1 METAMTAGL
10 IDESG
15 NLHLPLATAL
25 LALTIAACP
34 APATRAETV
43 DSSIDSVFAKY
54 SASTPGCA
62 VGVERAGQ
70 PVLVRAYGAADLEH
84 GVPNRVD
91 TVFEAGSVSK
101 QFTAASILLLAQDG
115 RLSLQDPVRKYIP
128 ELPYY
133 SGPITVAELL
143 GHTSGLRDWG
153 GVEDIAGWPRGDRV
167 YSMDEVLHVAARQ
180 GALNYMPGSAWSYT
194 NTGYNLLAIIVER
207 VSGKK
212 LPAFSRERIFVPL
225 GMTHSQWRD
234 DFRRLVRDRA
244 IAYSA
249 GAAGYQQNMPF
260 EDAIGNGGLLTTVG
274 DLLTWNRALSQGALG
289 PFVRSELERR
299 STLNDGRAVNYARGL
314 FIQRYRGF
322 AEISHAGATAGYRA
336 WLGRYPAQNL
346 SIALLCN
353 AADARTTDLAH
364 AVADRYLS
372 GAPSPAA
379 VAREPSLA
387 KWAGLYANDRAGAPM
402 TLTWRTDHLE
412 SEDGATLDTA
422 PGGGFRLGNTSVT
435 LLPGDRFQL
444 DQTGDLI
451 TFKRVDSYAPTRAE
465 LQSVVGH
472 YRSSEAEAAF
482 IVALDGDRLRF
493 TVEDRPEATGLL
505 RPVYKDAFLGPQGLV
520 RLVFDPGGTVIAL
533 RLSNDRVWDLRA
545 EREPS
550 LHPNN

>member
-15 NLHLPLATAL
+15 NLHLPLASAL
-25 LALTIAACP
+25 LALAIAACP
-34 APATRAETV
+34 APATRAQTV

-128 ELPYY
+128 ELPDY

-289 PFVRSELERR
+289 PFVRAELERR
-299 STLNDGRAVNYARGL
+299 STLNDGRAVNYDIADLQRSPMPEPQLGIERGSAA
-314 FIQRYRGF
+314 IQLRICRSPCF
-322 AEISHAGATAGYRA
+322 AT
-336 WLGRYPAQNL
+336 P
-346 SIALLCN
+346 
-353 AADARTTDLAH
+353 
-364 AVADRYLS
+364 
-372 GAPSPAA
+372 
-379 VAREPSLA
+379 
-387 KWAGLYANDRAGAPM
+387 
-402 TLTWRTDHLE
+402 
-412 SEDGATLDTA
+412 
-422 PGGGFRLGNTSVT
+422 
-435 LLPGDRFQL
+435 
-444 DQTGDLI
+444 
-451 TFKRVDSYAPTRAE
+451 PTRA
-465 LQSVVGH
+465 
-472 YRSSEAEAAF
+472 
-482 IVALDGDRLRF
+482 
-493 TVEDRPEATGLL
+493 RPTWLMLWPIATFLAHLLPQLL
-505 RPVYKDAFLGPQGLV
+505 RENLRWPNGRDSMP
-520 RLVFDPGGTVIAL
+520 TIAL
-533 RLSNDRVWDLRA
+533 APL
-545 EREPS
+545 
-550 LHPNN
+550 